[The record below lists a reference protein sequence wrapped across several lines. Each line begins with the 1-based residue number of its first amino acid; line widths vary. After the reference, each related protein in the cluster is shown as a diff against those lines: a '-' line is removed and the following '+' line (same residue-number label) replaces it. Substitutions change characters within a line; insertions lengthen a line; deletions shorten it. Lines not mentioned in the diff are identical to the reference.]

1 MTQTFLRLTS
11 PLLIARTLKKDK
23 KDNAEKEV
31 KKEKRV
37 IDDKNRHKPFGKT
50 AWAPVDDVYV
60 MRYYPRTLHDPAEAI
75 DMLKKFQALDFT
87 PHNQLVYIDLKLDM
101 KLEKKVIMTK
111 TLKLMLTEWIS
122 KIKDLK
128 SSL

>member
-1 MTQTFLRLTS
+1 MTQIFLRLTS

-37 IDDKNRHKPFGKT
+37 IDDKHRHKPFSKT

-60 MRYYPRTLHDPAEAI
+60 MRYYPRTLYDPAEAI

-111 TLKLMLTEWIS
+111 TLKLMLTEWH
-122 KIKDLK
+122 KDNDG
-128 SSL
+128 